1 MKDEECVHFLQ
12 EILPRLDL
20 RWAGYRRVYQQ
31 VCKRLRRRIAELE
44 LPDLA
49 AYQHRLEF
57 EPDEWH
63 RLEGFLRIGI
73 SRFYRDRR
81 LCGLLAAEVLPAV
94 NRLAVAA
101 GAQRARI
108 WSAGCA
114 AGEEPYT
121 LALIWYQFPSAP
133 AKLALEVIATDA
145 DPARLRRARTACYGW
160 SSLKELPE
168 QIMAAAF
175 SRHGD
180 QYCLRPDYR
189 QGVRFLQQD
198 IRQESP
204 PGSFHLVACRN
215 LAFTYFAEALQ
226 RQVAA
231 RLAAALVPGGYL
243 LIGAKESLPAG
254 QDLFVPLPG
263 RPGIF
268 KKRPGG
274 GNGNSSEN

>member
-1 MKDEECVHFLQ
+1 MIDEECVHFLQ
-12 EILPRLDL
+12 EILPRLEL
-20 RWAGYRRVYQQ
+20 RWAGYRRVYKQ

-49 AYQHRLEF
+49 GYQSRLQS

-73 SRFYRDRR
+73 SRFYRDRQ
-81 LCGLLAAEVLPAV
+81 LCGLLVAEVLPAV

-101 GAQRARI
+101 GAERTRI

-121 LALIWYQFPSAP
+121 LALIWHQFLPSP
-133 AKLALEVIATDA
+133 AWLALEVIATDA
-145 DPARLRRARTACYGW
+145 DPAMLSRARTACYGR

-168 QIMAAAF
+168 HLTAAAF
-175 SRHGD
+175 SHHGD
-180 QYCLRPDYR
+180 QYCLRAGYR

-204 PGSFHLVACRN
+204 PGRFHLVACRN

-243 LIGAKESLPAG
+243 LIGAKESLPAD

-263 RPGIF
+263 RRGIF
-268 KKRPGG
+268 QKNPGFRA
-274 GNGNSSEN
+274 GNPPEN